1 MCVWEAMGNTP
12 TEVGHSCERKGGKRA
27 LDGQCKASPDGG
39 ARLFPRAL
47 LWLPTFRLS
56 LMWLSQLWDRCHRMH
71 TAPFHSSKTQR
82 KTGLKAREKPYLLTA
97 VWSFH

>member
-1 MCVWEAMGNTP
+1 MCDWGTLSSTPQKWGVPVKEEAGR
-12 TEVGHSCERKGGKRA
+12 G
-27 LDGQCKASPDGG
+27 LASWAPL
-39 ARLFPRAL
+39 RLLA
-47 LWLPTFRLS
+47 FRLS
-56 LMWLSQLWDRCHRMH
+56 LMWPGRRWDRCHRVH